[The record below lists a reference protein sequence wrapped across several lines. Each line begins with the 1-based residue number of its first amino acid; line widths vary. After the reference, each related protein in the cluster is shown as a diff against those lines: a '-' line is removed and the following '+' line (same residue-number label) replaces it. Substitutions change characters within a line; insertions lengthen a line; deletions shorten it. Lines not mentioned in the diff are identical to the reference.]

1 MSFCNI
7 LRRYFADVK
16 AMKQQNGRAFLSELE
31 LVAKVDSAVFPHVE
45 CNDLRGLAVTPAE
58 LMRGKC
64 VSATHPLIYNQTSV
78 SVSCNF
84 VQVQPG
90 YRRHARQC
98 GPRSAAVGV
107 RVGPSRAVV
116 PLELD

>member
-1 MSFCNI
+1 MAFSKEKREERVVR
-7 LRRYFADVK
+7 LRDELNKGYFADVK

-64 VSATHPLIYNQTSV
+64 VLATLPLIYNQTSV
-78 SVSCNF
+78 SVSCKF
-84 VQVQPG
+84 MQVQPG
-90 YRRHARQC
+90 YRRHARQRR
-98 GPRSAAVGV
+98 P
-107 RVGPSRAVV
+107 
-116 PLELD
+116 